1 MIGILSKFHHTSIVK
16 ASIRKS
22 KQLRALFQHYKY
34 NSCFELKLQLQIIVF
49 QNLLSLCIWIFNYH
63 NPGVEYTAVHRIN
76 DTSMLGDLVILALC
90 QTVSIPWAEVVN
102 NGEKS
107 IEYYD
112 SHVQVCA
119 PAIYQF

>member
-1 MIGILSKFHHTSIVK
+1 MLSFH
-16 ASIRKS
+16 
-22 KQLRALFQHYKY
+22 LD
-34 NSCFELKLQLQIIVF
+34 
-49 QNLLSLCIWIFNYH
+49 FNYH
-63 NPGVEYTAVHRIN
+63 NPGVEYIAVHRIN
-76 DTSMLGDLVILALC
+76 DTSTCMLGDLIILALC

-119 PAIYQF
+119 PAIYQV

>member
-1 MIGILSKFHHTSIVK
+1 MP
-16 ASIRKS
+16 
-22 KQLRALFQHYKY
+22 
-34 NSCFELKLQLQIIVF
+34 
-49 QNLLSLCIWIFNYH
+49 W
-63 NPGVEYTAVHRIN
+63 
-76 DTSMLGDLVILALC
+76 

-119 PAIYQF
+119 PAVCQV